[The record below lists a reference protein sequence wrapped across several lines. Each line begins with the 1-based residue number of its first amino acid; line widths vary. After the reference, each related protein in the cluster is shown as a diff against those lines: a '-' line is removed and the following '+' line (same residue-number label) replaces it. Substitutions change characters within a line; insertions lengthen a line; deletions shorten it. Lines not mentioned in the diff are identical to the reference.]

1 MQGGLM
7 FRKIVVAFNDSQ
19 ESQRALASAVQL
31 AVSLHA
37 ELQTV
42 TVMADLPAYTAYASV
57 VDASIT
63 RVLEDDR
70 RKFYEQLQEKARTF
84 AERFGVAL
92 HTHLIEGRQVESIV
106 TFLRERKADLLV
118 IGLHQRD
125 LHISRLWST
134 VYELAQDAPCSVL
147 GVH

>member
-1 MQGGLM
+1 M

-19 ESQRALASAVQL
+19 ESQRALASAVKL
-31 AVSLHA
+31 AVTLHA
-37 ELQTV
+37 ELQAV
-42 TVMADLPAYTAYASV
+42 TVMQDLPAYTAYASV
-57 VDASIT
+57 VDASST

-70 RKFYEQLQEKARTF
+70 RKFYEQLQEKARAF
-84 AERFGVAL
+84 AQRSGIVL
-92 HTHLIEGRQVESIV
+92 HAHLIGGRHVESIV
-106 TFLRERKADLLV
+106 AFLREIEADLLV

>member
-1 MQGGLM
+1 M
-7 FRKIVVAFNDSQ
+7 FQTIVVAFNDSA
-19 ESQRALASAVQL
+19 ESQRTLASAVQL
-31 AVSLHA
+31 AVSLRA
-37 ELQTV
+37 ELRTV
-42 TVMADLPAYTAYASV
+42 TVMADPPAYTAYASV
-57 VDASIT
+57 VNASIT

-84 AERFGVAL
+84 AERFGVTI
-92 HTHLIEGRQVESIV
+92 HTHLVEGQQVESIV
-106 TFLRERKADLLV
+106 TFLHERRADLLV
-118 IGLHQRD
+118 TGLHQRD

>member
-1 MQGGLM
+1 M

-19 ESQRALASAVQL
+19 ESQRALASAIQL
-31 AVSLHA
+31 AVSLRA

-70 RKFYEQLQEKARTF
+70 RKFYEQLQTKAWAF
-84 AERFGVAL
+84 AESFGVAL

-106 TFLRERKADLLV
+106 AFLREQKADLLV

-134 VYELAQDAPCSVL
+134 AYDLAQDAPCSVL